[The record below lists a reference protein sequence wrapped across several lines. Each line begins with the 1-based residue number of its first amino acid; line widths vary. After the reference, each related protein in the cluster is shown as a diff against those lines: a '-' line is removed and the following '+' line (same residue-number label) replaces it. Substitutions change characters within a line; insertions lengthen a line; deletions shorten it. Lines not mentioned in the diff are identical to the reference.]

1 MYLLNLCFR
10 DLVKNVDNIN
20 LLYHFALNDGLLNF
34 ILTTWITGIKSC
46 TNYEIFRNDIILEDV
61 SFVID
66 FIVKSI
72 NSR

>member
-10 DLVKNVDNIN
+10 DLVKNVDNIH
-20 LLYHFALNDGLLNF
+20 LLYHFALSDGLLNF
-34 ILTTWITGIKSC
+34 ILTTWINGIKSC

-66 FIVKSI
+66 SIVKSI
-72 NSR
+72 NTR